1 MIMMMPKWIFENM
14 SVPVYPGRHRLY
26 RAPPDPPRHHD
37 RATPAPHI
45 SPRCPQQNNC
55 RRFSTRRAGA
65 CRGALPGTD
74 RSLLG
79 NGADPRERRVSQHLR
94 RPFPPGVA
102 PTLTSRHPFHTKFN
116 MQITTPILRYK
127 YDTNFKIFFSTRFF
141 SLKSKKK
148 VKNEF
153 PELAPRQN

>member
-1 MIMMMPKWIFENM
+1 MKMSKLIFENM
-14 SVPVYPGRHRLY
+14 AVITYPKNSCDS
-26 RAPPDPPRHHD
+26 RAPPQTPLGTTTVPRPPHTS
-37 RATPAPHI
+37 ALGV
-45 SPRCPQQNNC
+45 
-55 RRFSTRRAGA
+55 AGERIA
-65 CRGALPGTD
+65 ADARLGERGPWRSALPGTD
-74 RSLLG
+74 RSLPG
-79 NGADPRERRVSQHLR
+79 KWADLRELRGSQHLR

-102 PTLTSRHPFHTKFN
+102 PTLTSRQHFHTKFN